1 MQCSSN
7 DSDFGSMAIVHTS
20 PECSTIGNGKSMEN
34 PPLIDDVALKTLHVL
49 REFKGICPL
58 PPSTQLPKDPL
69 TATGRAAPR
78 NLSEFAGGS
87 KERPLVVEQ
96 KWGLFHSKTGQEATK
111 IFRFHFPDVRKG
123 FSMTWICYIREFKDS
138 MNQKR
143 KRPILSLAASGWKFT
158 KNRNRNVD

>member
-87 KERPLVVEQ
+87 KGKASGRWTKMGTVPLKDWARGNQ
-96 KWGLFHSKTGQEATK
+96 NIQISFSWCKKRIFYDLNMLHTGIQ
-111 IFRFHFPDVRKG
+111 RFN
-123 FSMTWICYIREFKDS
+123 E
-138 MNQKR
+138 QKR
-143 KRPILSLAASGWKFT
+143 KRPSCHLPRLAGNSLRIGIGT
-158 KNRNRNVD
+158 